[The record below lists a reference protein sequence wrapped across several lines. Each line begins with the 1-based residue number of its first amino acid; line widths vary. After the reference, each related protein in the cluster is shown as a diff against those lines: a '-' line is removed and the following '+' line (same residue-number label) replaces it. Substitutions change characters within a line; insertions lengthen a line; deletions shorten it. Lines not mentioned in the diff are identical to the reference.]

1 MLVKVKYTNDEAAA
15 LYRKASGDL
24 NKEVPF
30 KVHDDDFCYDC
41 VATKCEEIA
50 PRVYRYDLGLSFQIV
65 DDIKFLDRGD
75 IILDIDGRAR
85 SSVWKTGMVL
95 ANCEATIDK
104 GYTGKVYAVFYHV
117 LDNMPK
123 YEVGDRV
130 CQIKIGAT
138 IPMNFIVVDEF
149 DETSRGEGGFGST
162 GK

>member
-65 DDIKFLDRGD
+65 DDIKFLDRGE

-123 YEVGDRV
+123 YEVGD
-130 CQIKIGAT
+130 KIIQCKLGVT
-138 IPMNFIVVDEF
+138 LPLEFKEVDVLS
-149 DETSRGEGGFGST
+149 ETERGTGSYGST